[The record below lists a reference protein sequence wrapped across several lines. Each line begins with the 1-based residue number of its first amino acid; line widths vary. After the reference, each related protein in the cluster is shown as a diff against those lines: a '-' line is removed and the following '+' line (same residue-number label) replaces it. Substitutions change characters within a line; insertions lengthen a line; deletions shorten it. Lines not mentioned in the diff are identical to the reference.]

1 MVLTL
6 CAGSIQRNTSL
17 LTWKRFFDAHVQGV
31 ANATGTTVQTNKLSK
46 AMRMHAEVKQMSKL
60 ELRHTIIALA
70 FLSSSGASAAAE
82 IVRSQSSLP
91 GKLLIRDGRG
101 GAFETNL
108 IDLASGKT
116 QRMPRSELSLSQT
129 SADLWTSSHPEG
141 GGTLLRTDPLGNMAF
156 MDARTM
162 KVSAAID
169 LVPLRQHGLDPE
181 FRSAIPSPD
190 GKLLLGYWQ
199 PNYEGKPRLYV
210 IARELKL
217 IENGSPLRYRTDEAS
232 FAVDWL
238 PDGRYVYL
246 AGESLV
252 VAKPG
257 GGIISQTRLDI
268 PAGVDPEGGFLK
280 ASPDGQHVLLTLY
293 TRDDVPLGLLFSARI
308 GDSKLQ
314 LLTQPSPKM
323 LNGSVRLSMQS
334 ATWSPDGRWIAFV
347 IRGVNPGAMG
357 FYQSCQ
363 PVQVIPFNGAPH
375 IVGGIDDEARYA
387 LRVPGEKKPLESCG
401 TINWL
406 P

>member
-1 MVLTL
+1 M
-6 CAGSIQRNTSL
+6 
-17 LTWKRFFDAHVQGV
+17 F
-31 ANATGTTVQTNKLSK
+31 
-46 AMRMHAEVKQMSKL
+46 EL
-60 ELRHTIIALA
+60 ELRRTVIALIL
-70 FLSSSGASAAAE
+70 LSIGGTRTNAAAE
-82 IVRSQSSLP
+82 IGRSQSPLP
-91 GKLLIRDGRG
+91 GKLLIRDGRN
-101 GAFETNL
+101 GAFETSL
-108 IDLASGKT
+108 IELASGKT
-116 QRMPRSELSLSQT
+116 QKMPRSQLSRSQT
-129 SADLWTSSHPEG
+129 SADSWASGHPAG
-141 GGTLLRTDPLGNMAF
+141 SGTLLRTDPLGNMAF
-156 MDARTM
+156 MDGRTLN
-162 KVSAAID
+162 VLAAID
-169 LVPLRQHGLDPE
+169 LVPLRQRGLDPE

-268 PAGVDPEGGFLK
+268 PAGVDPGGGFLK

-308 GDSKLQ
+308 GDTKLQ
-314 LLTQPSPKM
+314 LLTQPAPRM
-323 LNGSVRLSMQS
+323 LNGSVRLSLQS

-347 IRGVNPGAMG
+347 TRGVNPGAMG

-363 PVQVIPFNGAPH
+363 TVQIIPFDGAPH
-375 IVGGIDDEARYA
+375 TVGGIDDEARYA
-387 LRVPGEKKPLESCG
+387 LRLPGEKKALEACG